1 MSVFFPINLK
11 LLSSF
16 NLISRVLL
24 NPPTPTHRP
33 PTNQPLTTN
42 PPTQRPPTHL
52 PTDPMILFKRLDHR
66 KTFILRNTHT
76 AETIISVYLRYL
88 MNKSAKEN
96 VVAHKI
102 RTEELMKYI
111 LLIRINSTAVLL
123 PSYFKVIFYSWK
135 FLLDQMFFSLHR
147 NSLRFNL
154 IRLPKQPSNKTKSDT
169 V

>member
-16 NLISRVLL
+16 NLISHVLL

-33 PTNQPLTTN
+33 PTNQPPTTN
-42 PPTQRPPTHL
+42 PPTHRPPTHQS
-52 PTDPMILFKRLDHR
+52 TDPIISFKRLGNR
-66 KTFILRNTHT
+66 KIFILQNTHT

-102 RTEELMKYI
+102 RPEELMKYI
-111 LLIRINSTAVLL
+111 LLTRINSTAVLL

-135 FLLDQMFFSLHR
+135 FLLD
-147 NSLRFNL
+147 
-154 IRLPKQPSNKTKSDT
+154 
-169 V
+169 